1 MSLKTF
7 NWQVMAIEYI
17 FYLSLITHV
26 CIVPTS
32 VLRPSEIIYPI
43 KQFSYSH
50 SISPL
55 TSLFSI
61 CCTYFV
67 PSGCGWDGAFLRGRS
82 RADRQSPQVGRQRGP
97 RQRLRRHRKHRQG
110 WRELGRDHW
119 PWSGSHAC
127 PPRLNGQFIYQIH
140 ISTFHSLNLFMICG
154 IRSFIV
160 YMYTLV

>member
-1 MSLKTF
+1 
-7 NWQVMAIEYI
+7 MAIEYI

-32 VLRPSEIIYPI
+32 VLRPSDIIYPI

-55 TSLFSI
+55 TSLF

-82 RADRQSPQVGRQRGP
+82 RADRQPPQVWRQGGP
-97 RQRLRRHRKHRQG
+97 RQCLRRHRKHRQG
-110 WRELGRDHW
+110 RRELGRHHR

-140 ISTFHSLNLFMICG
+140 YFHFSFIKFVYDLWNESVELGHSLCIC
-154 IRSFIV
+154 
-160 YMYTLV
+160 TH